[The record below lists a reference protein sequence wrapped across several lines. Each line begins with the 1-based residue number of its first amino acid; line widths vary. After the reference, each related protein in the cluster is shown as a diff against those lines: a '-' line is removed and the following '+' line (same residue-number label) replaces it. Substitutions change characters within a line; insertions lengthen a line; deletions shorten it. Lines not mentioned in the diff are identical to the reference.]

1 MIECPYCG
9 ADAEDDARYCDRCGE
24 RLSFAESSR
33 DGFLRRSSIQ
43 YLQGVRHGARPL
55 DPEVTYHEELL
66 TDVQAGL
73 ADFSHL
79 TDVDE
84 LDLHEILDI
93 DDDTLGDLTDAPS
106 PDTDLDTDVRQ
117 ALGVAALVALLEN
130 SYDGTTLDEI
140 RAQAASMDE

>member
-24 RLSFAESSR
+24 RLSGATEPR
-33 DGFLRRSSIQ
+33 DGFLHRSSIQ

-55 DPEVTYHEELL
+55 DPEVAYHDQLL
-66 TDVQAGL
+66 ADVRAGL

-79 TDVDE
+79 TAVEE
-84 LDLHEILDI
+84 LDLHEVLDI
-93 DDDTLGDLTDAPS
+93 DDDTLADLGDAPD
-106 PDTDLDTDVRQ
+106 PDTDLEPDVRQ

>member
-1 MIECPYCG
+1 MVECPYCAG
-9 ADAEDDARYCDRCGE
+9 DAEPAARFCDRCGE
-24 RLSFAESSR
+24 RLQFEEDRA
-33 DGFLRRSSIQ
+33 GFLRRASIQ

-55 DPEVTYHEELL
+55 DPEVPYHDQLL
-66 TDVQAGL
+66 ADVQAGL

-79 TDVDE
+79 TAVDE
-84 LDLHEILDI
+84 LDLHEVLDI
-93 DDDTLGDLTDAPS
+93 DDDTLADLESAPD
-106 PDTDLDTDVRQ
+106 PDTDLAPDVRQ

>member
-55 DPEVTYHEELL
+55 DPEVAYHDQLL
-66 TDVQAGL
+66 SDVQAGL

-106 PDTDLDTDVRQ
+106 PDTDLEPDVRQ

>member
-24 RLSFAESSR
+24 RLTFDEDSR
-33 DGFLRRSSIQ
+33 DGFLHRSSIQ

-55 DPEVTYHEELL
+55 DPEVTYHDQLL
-66 TDVQAGL
+66 ADVRAGL

-79 TDVDE
+79 TAVDE
-84 LDLHEILDI
+84 LDLHEVLDI
-93 DDDTLGDLTDAPS
+93 DDDTLANLTDAPD
-106 PDTDLDTDVRQ
+106 PDTDLAPDVRQ